1 MPRNRW
7 SKRPEEGSYPRP
19 HPWAALFLFTL
30 TLQGCSIKGMA
41 MNSLADALSGQGDG
55 GSVYL
60 SDDDPALV
68 GEALPFSLKLMESI
82 LQETPEHEGL
92 LVAAASGFVSYSEMW
107 VYRPARYMEDSDLHG
122 SRRETARAKALFL
135 RAREYSGQALEVG
148 HPGIV
153 ARLLRFPDSA
163 VGELGAE
170 DLPAMYWFTAA
181 HGRAISLD
189 PHDAELVV
197 QATAV
202 TALLDRA
209 LELDESWNK
218 GALHELYMSIPSQ
231 LGGSPEKTEEHF
243 AKAMELNGG
252 ASVGPMVSLAESV
265 YLGRQDR
272 KAFTRTLNEVLAF
285 DLDQYP
291 ENRLTN
297 SLAQE
302 HAAWLL
308 SKADVLFW
316 VAPAPETKNQAPY
329 LRRIP
334 WKPRY

>member
-7 SKRPEEGSYPRP
+7 LKQLEDGRDPWPRP
-19 HPWAALFLFTL
+19 WIAPLLFTL
-30 TLQGCSIKGMA
+30 LLPGCSVKGMA

-60 SDDDPALV
+60 SDNDPVLV

-82 LQETPEHEGL
+82 LKETPEHEGL

-107 VYRPARYMEDSDLHG
+107 VYRPARYLEGTDLQG

-135 RAREYSGQALEVG
+135 RARDYAGRALEVR
-148 HPGIV
+148 HPEIIP
-153 ARLLRFPDSA
+153 RLLRFPDST
-163 VGELGAE
+163 VGEFGAE
-170 DLPAMYWFTAA
+170 DIPAMYWFTAA

-189 PHDAELVV
+189 PNDTELVV

-209 LELDESWNK
+209 LELDDGWSK

-231 LGGSPEKTEEHF
+231 LGGSSEKTEEHF
-243 AKAMELNGG
+243 GKAMELNGG
-252 ASVGPMVSLAESV
+252 ASVGPLVSLAESV
-265 YLGRQDR
+265 HLARQDR
-272 KAFTRTLNEVLAF
+272 EAFTRTLNEVLAF
-285 DLDQYP
+285 DRYQYP
-291 ENRLTN
+291 ENLLTN
-297 SLAQE
+297 TLAQE

-308 SKADVLFW
+308 SKSDELFW
-316 VAPAPETKNQAPY
+316 MPPAPETRKPNPNR
-329 LRRIP
+329 RRIP
-334 WKPRY
+334 